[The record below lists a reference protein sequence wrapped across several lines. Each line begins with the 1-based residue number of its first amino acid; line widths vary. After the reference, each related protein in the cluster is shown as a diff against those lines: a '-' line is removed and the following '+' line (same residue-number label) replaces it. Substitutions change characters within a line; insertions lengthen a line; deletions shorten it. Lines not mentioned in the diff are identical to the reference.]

1 MSDILIGQI
10 ASAVQ
15 LQGSISG
22 EEQLSGSFELFTLPE
37 HQYSGSY
44 LITPTES
51 QQVLPT
57 SGRTPLSNIKVDPIP
72 SEYIVPSGTITITE
86 NGTEDVT
93 QYASASVDV
102 QPSLQAKTVTIS
114 SAGNTDIT
122 ADEGYYGL
130 STATASVPN
139 YTSLFMAEST
149 RFFTDDDDDRCFGV
163 NARYRVLSAG
173 WAREEIKEHEYTFLA
188 VPSGTTI
195 TPSESAQTIGGTG
208 YVLESAV
215 TVESAPLQGVE
226 VIPSEDVQVITPSEG
241 YYGMSWVGVYAIPDD
256 YVGSSIPRYS
266 SSDIYPYAG
275 YTVITPSG
283 YYESDGVFQVP
294 YNTHES
300 PSISVDASGLVT
312 ATHHHVDE
320 TLCIGGSYTSN
331 TLQLPSASIDTG
343 YDFGFETIGG
353 VKKWTLSTYCDIES
367 AGWAD
372 VATYSG
378 GYVFDAIPS
387 GTVITPSTSSQS
399 IGGYEYMTEGAI
411 TIDPIPSQYIVPSGT
426 ISISSNGTVDVTQ
439 YASAS
444 VNVPAPSPSLQLLAK
459 EYTPSDT
466 EQIFFITPS
475 AGYDGLS
482 EVDVTVKAISPYYV
496 GSSIPRMSSANL
508 TASGS
513 TVTAPSGYYS
523 ATATKNI
530 SSGSATVPDVSQ
542 TSATVTTGT
551 NTLTLTKTVSLTPSV
566 SAGYISSGTARNAS
580 IKLTGT
586 VTTKSATTYHPSTSN
601 QTIASGTYTTGTQTI
616 NAVTTTNLIAS
627 NIKQG
632 VVVSVGDSSDADCV
646 TSVTGTYSGGGG
658 GGGKNVQIAQSTT
671 RATSSTYVKCCG
683 DITVETTGTYDV
695 YWTYYRSSTSGT
707 WGSQLYINDV
717 AQGSTYSTFTNHV
730 CNVHI
735 SNVSLTANQKVS
747 VYARSRGSNYYG
759 YIGQLVIIES

>member
-22 EEQLSGSFELFTLPE
+22 EEQLKGSFDLFKLPE
-37 HQYSGSY
+37 HQYYGSY
-44 LITPTES
+44 TVTPTES
-51 QQVLPT
+51 EQVLPT
-57 SGRTPLSNIKVDPIP
+57 SGRTPLGNITVEPIP
-72 SEYIVPSGTITITE
+72 SEYIVPSGAISITQ
-86 NGTEDVT
+86 NGDTDVT
-93 QYASASVDV
+93 SYATANVNV
-102 QPSLQAKTVTIS
+102 QPSLQDKTVTIS

-130 STATASVPN
+130 STATAFVPSGEASQGTQFG
-139 YTSLFMAEST
+139 YTSSGT
-149 RFFTDDDDDRCFGV
+149 RWRMRGYNNVT
-163 NARYRVLSAG
+163 SAG
-173 WAREEIKEHEYTFLA
+173 WFESGQTQGAWASFYA
-188 VPSGTTI
+188 VPSGTVI
-195 TPSESAQTIGGTG
+195 TPSESAQAVGGNDYMMQG
-208 YVLESAV
+208 AV
-215 TVESAPLQGVE
+215 TVDA
-226 VIPSEDVQVITPSEG
+226 IPSN
-241 YYGMSWVGVYAIPDD
+241 

-266 SSDIYPYAG
+266 SSDIYPTPSYS
-275 YTVITPSG
+275 VIAPSG

-294 YNTHES
+294 YETHNA
-300 PSISVDASGLVT
+300 PSISYDTSGLIT
-312 ATHHHVDE
+312 ATHYQQSE
-320 TLCIGGSYTSN
+320 KLCIGSDTTSN
-331 TLQLPSASIDTG
+331 TLQISSAV
-343 YDFGFETIGG
+343 YDLSVSSEFYTSGDERRWRTISKVSPTTSGWLG
-353 VKKWTLSTYCDIES
+353 TSRTTTYMYN
-367 AGWAD
+367 A
-372 VATYSG
+372 V
-378 GYVFDAIPS
+378 PS
-387 GTVITPSTSSQS
+387 GTVITPSESAQAV
-399 IGGYEYMTEGAI
+399 GGANYMMERAV

-444 VNVPAPSPSLQLLAK
+444 ISVPAPSPSLQLVAK

-496 GSSIPRMSSANL
+496 GSSIPRMSSADL

-523 ATATKNI
+523 ASATKNI

-566 SAGYISSGTARNAS
+566 SAGYISAGTARNAS

-586 VTTKSATTYHPSTSN
+586 VTTQGASTYYPSTAD
-601 QTIASGTYTTGTQTI
+601 QTITSRYLTGTQTFKG
-616 NAVTTTNLIAS
+616 VTTSNLTAG
-627 NIKQG
+627 NIKSG
-632 VVVSVGDSSDADCV
+632 VVVQVGDSADSDRIL
-646 TSVTGTYSGGGG
+646 SVTGTYSGGGG
-658 GGGKNVQIAQSTT
+658 GDDKNVQILQSTT
-671 RATSSTYVKCCG
+671 RANSSTYVKCCG
-683 DITVETTGTYDV
+683 DITVAKTGTYDV

-707 WGSQLYINDV
+707 WGSQLYVNDV
-717 AQGSTYSTFTNHV
+717 AQGSTYSSFTNHV